1 MHTPPDLA
9 QAHLTHIESS
19 LERLNERIA
28 RLARL
33 LDVPLDNEATR
44 LKIIEGRLSAATEWH
59 TLGAAQDTRRRHE
72 WTELRGLMVLR
83 MHLMKETLDELG
95 LEPTYRIAQLVH
107 EHMTVEGFQP
117 GSDGFEMLHRL
128 QAEHDRR
135 MAVSNDD

>member
-1 MHTPPDLA
+1 MPAPQDLT
-9 QAHLTHIESS
+9 QAHLSHIETT

-33 LDVPLDNEATR
+33 LDVSLESETTR
-44 LKIIEGRLSAATEWH
+44 LKILDGSLSMATDWLH
-59 TLGAAQDTRRRHE
+59 AGGSDDKRRGHE

-83 MHLMKETLDELG
+83 MRLMKETLDELG
-95 LEPTYRIAQLVH
+95 LEPTYQIAQVVR

-117 GSDGFEMLHRL
+117 GSDGFEMLRRL

-135 MAVSNDD
+135 MKLPG

>member
-1 MHTPPDLA
+1 MPAPQDLT
-9 QAHLTHIESS
+9 QAHLSHIETT

-33 LDVPLDNEATR
+33 LDVSLDSETTR
-44 LKIIEGRLSAATEWH
+44 LKILDGSLSMATDWLH
-59 TLGAAQDTRRRHE
+59 ACGSDDKRRGHE

-83 MHLMKETLDELG
+83 MRLMKETLDELG
-95 LEPTYRIAQLVH
+95 LEPTYQIAQVVC

-117 GSDGFEMLHRL
+117 GSDGFEILRRL

-135 MAVSNDD
+135 MKLPG

>member
-1 MHTPPDLA
+1 MPAPQDLT
-9 QAHLTHIESS
+9 QAHLSHIETT

-33 LDVPLDNEATR
+33 LDVSLDSETTR
-44 LKIIEGRLSAATEWH
+44 LKILDGSLSMATDWLH
-59 TLGAAQDTRRRHE
+59 AGGSDDKRRGHE

-83 MHLMKETLDELG
+83 MRLMKETLDELG
-95 LEPTYRIAQLVH
+95 LEPTYRIAQVVR

-117 GSDGFEMLHRL
+117 GSDGFEMLRRL

-135 MAVSNDD
+135 MNLSA